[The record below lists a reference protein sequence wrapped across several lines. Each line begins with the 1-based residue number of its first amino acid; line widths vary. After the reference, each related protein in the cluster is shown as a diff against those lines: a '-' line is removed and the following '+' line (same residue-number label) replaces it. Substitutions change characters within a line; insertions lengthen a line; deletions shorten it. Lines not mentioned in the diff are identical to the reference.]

1 MKIPVLTKSI
11 SLTGV
16 YEEGVVE
23 IKVNPPV
30 GPLLDAIEQFQ
41 KADKADNSQVIP
53 AVNSLLIQLIASWN
67 FETTEGIDIPVSI
80 EGFKMLPADLL
91 IEIATRAQDGVVT
104 VPLA

>member
-16 YEEGVVE
+16 YEEGIVE

-41 KADKADNSQVIP
+41 KANKTDNSQVIP
-53 AVNSLLIQLIASWN
+53 AVYSLLIQLIASWN